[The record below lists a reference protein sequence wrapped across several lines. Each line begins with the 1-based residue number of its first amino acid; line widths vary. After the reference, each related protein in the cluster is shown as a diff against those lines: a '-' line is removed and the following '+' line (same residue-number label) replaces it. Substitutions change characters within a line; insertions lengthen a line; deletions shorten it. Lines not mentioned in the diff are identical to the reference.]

1 MTLRGFLLPFARAFR
16 ARGWLV
22 DAAAQ
27 GATGCAETVAAFD
40 RVWDVRWS
48 RNPLNPLNVLS
59 ALRRIREIVAEGRY
73 DIVHV
78 HTPVAAFVTRCA
90 LRHGAGGRRPV
101 IIYTAHGFHFH
112 PRGSRLGNFIFSTL
126 ERMAGR
132 WTDFLVVINREDE
145 EACRLYGLIHPDR
158 IVYMPGIGA
167 DTASLK
173 PESVSEGQIASLRA
187 ELGIEPGESLISMA
201 ANFYQCKRHIDA
213 VRAFSDLNRT
223 GVHLVFAGSGAV
235 SRRLRRLTAQS
246 AAAHRIHILGFR
258 TDIPVIIRASA
269 ATILPSTREG
279 LSRSVM
285 ESLCLGTPVLGSN
298 IRGIRELL
306 DGGAGILVEPQDPA
320 GLSQA
325 MAWII
330 DHPAEARA
338 IGDRGRKR
346 MAAFD
351 TQKIIALH
359 EHLYAKALGI
369 KMEQKRAA
377 AV

>member
-1 MTLRGFLLPFARAFR
+1 M
-16 ARGWLV
+16 
-22 DAAAQ
+22 
-27 GATGCAETVAAFD
+27 
-40 RVWDVRWS
+40 
-48 RNPLNPLNVLS
+48 
-59 ALRRIREIVAEGRY
+59 
-73 DIVHV
+73 
-78 HTPVAAFVTRCA
+78 
-90 LRHGAGGRRPV
+90 
-101 IIYTAHGFHFH
+101 
-112 PRGSRLGNFIFSTL
+112 
-126 ERMAGR
+126 
-132 WTDFLVVINREDE
+132 
-145 EACRLYGLIHPDR
+145 
-158 IVYMPGIGA
+158 
-167 DTASLK
+167 
-173 PESVSEGQIASLRA
+173 
-187 ELGIEPGESLISMA
+187 
-201 ANFYQCKRHIDA
+201 
-213 VRAFSDLNRT
+213 
-223 GVHLVFAGSGAV
+223 
-235 SRRLRRLTAQS
+235 
-246 AAAHRIHILGFR
+246 
-258 TDIPVIIRASA
+258 IIRASA